1 MENKRG
7 VSKSLLMIIVLGG
20 TMTGAFWYIQNDK
33 DTNMQREVPIQATYK
48 THIVYTTDA
57 KADVTLLKIDCSTR
71 GGAFNTCGS
80 TCERDKICAAVCAY
94 TCEFE

>member
-1 MENKRG
+1 MENRRG
-7 VSKSLLMIIVLGG
+7 FSKSLLMIIVLGG
-20 TMTGAFWYIQNDK
+20 TMAGAFWYIQNDK
-33 DTNMQREVPIQATYK
+33 DTNKQKVPVQATYK